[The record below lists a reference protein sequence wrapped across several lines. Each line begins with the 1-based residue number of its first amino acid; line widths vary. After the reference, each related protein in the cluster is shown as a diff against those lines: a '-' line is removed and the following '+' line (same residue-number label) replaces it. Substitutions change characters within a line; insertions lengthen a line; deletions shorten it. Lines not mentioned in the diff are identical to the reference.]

1 MCICGMA
8 FLLLAE
14 IFLHVLTIDI
24 YTYKASLK
32 DFFHFKNLPEFLVFT
47 ATISDKQEETVGSVA
62 GGGRYD
68 ELVGMFAPKGRSVP
82 CVGVSVGIERLFA
95 IMERRLKDQ
104 KTSCIQVNYKVFKLS
119 EFSGFLV

>member
-1 MCICGMA
+1 M
-8 FLLLAE
+8 
-14 IFLHVLTIDI
+14 
-24 YTYKASLK
+24 
-32 DFFHFKNLPEFLVFT
+32 FT

-104 KTSCIQVNYKVFKLS
+104 KTSCIQVSYKVFKFL
-119 EFSGFLV
+119 ELSGFLV